1 MCVESRGGC
10 CSRLP
15 GDIGNVLRG
24 LAYERRLRLSW
35 VAPGSGGAA
44 VGGAGRWEQQKSFV
58 CSFGCCLGPGTGAWE
73 LGSDSLAGASPGCS
87 LVYPKWNT
95 HWGGV
100 GSERGY

>member
-15 GDIGNVLRG
+15 GDIGNVVRG

-44 VGGAGRWEQQKSFV
+44 VGGGGQVGAAEELRLFIW
-58 CSFGCCLGPGTGAWE
+58 LLPGPW
-73 LGSDSLAGASPGCS
+73 
-87 LVYPKWNT
+87 
-95 HWGGV
+95 HWGMGT
-100 GSERGY
+100 R